1 MGERQK
7 GGLTCSFICLWSS
20 QESADLSIET
30 LIQFT
35 VAERAVRGTGNTWAW
50 ESQEPSFILAGLLT
64 PEVTFRT
71 IPFNRVL
78 QESWRKKEKARS

>member
-1 MGERQK
+1 MEREDAPRREDK
-7 GGLTCSFICLWSS
+7 VGVEWGNIKRGGLTCSFICLWSS

-50 ESQEPSFILAGLLT
+50 KSQEPSFQGRLLSLLD
-64 PEVTFRT
+64 F
-71 IPFNRVL
+71 
-78 QESWRKKEKARS
+78 